1 MYFFYSLCS
10 TNNDNTAIY
19 LINTILYAKL
29 GSFAQFLRYPILS
42 PTRGKSATGRPLE
55 RELTV
60 EEKLQRAETR
70 IKYLERENE
79 LLKKLDR
86 IERSVVNKPSEKY
99 QLMHDM
105 ILTDGNNYTI
115 SFLCE
120 TAGVSRSGYY
130 KWLQNVP
137 KRAEKERKDYEEHLL
152 IKEIFLNKGCKA
164 GWRVIKMNLE
174 RQGIIM
180 NHKKIRRL
188 MNKFGLI
195 TKVRRMNPYKQ
206 IAKATQEHAQ
216 MPNILDRNFSQ
227 TEPFKTFGTD
237 ITYLRDGNGQ
247 RLYLSILRDIA
258 SGEVVAHYW
267 SRWLGLDLSLEI
279 IRQAVYSIGK
289 DHLENSLIHSD
300 QGFHYTH
307 STYIATLKDLSIVQS
322 MSRKGN
328 CIDNAPTESF
338 FGHLK
343 DELDLSLCY
352 TNDQVSIAIDDYI
365 YYYNNHRYQW
375 TKNKMAPVEYR
386 NHLLAA

>member
-1 MYFFYSLCS
+1 
-10 TNNDNTAIY
+10 
-19 LINTILYAKL
+19 
-29 GSFAQFLRYPILS
+29 
-42 PTRGKSATGRPLE
+42 
-55 RELTV
+55 
-60 EEKLQRAETR
+60 
-70 IKYLERENE
+70 
-79 LLKKLDR
+79 
-86 IERSVVNKPSEKY
+86 
-99 QLMHDM
+99 
-105 ILTDGNNYTI
+105 
-115 SFLCE
+115 
-120 TAGVSRSGYY
+120 
-130 KWLQNVP
+130 
-137 KRAEKERKDYEEHLL
+137 
-152 IKEIFLNKGCKA
+152 
-164 GWRVIKMNLE
+164 
-174 RQGIIM
+174 
-180 NHKKIRRL
+180 
-188 MNKFGLI
+188 
-195 TKVRRMNPYKQ
+195 
-206 IAKATQEHAQ
+206 

-258 SGEVVAHYW
+258 SGEVIAHYW

-300 QGFHYTH
+300 QGFHYTQP
-307 STYIATLKDLSIVQS
+307 TYIATLKDLSIVQS